1 MCKKLNLKQRS
12 AIVFLILFGVTTVVF
27 IAFRSS
33 TSKSTYFSAGA
44 WVQSFFKITDQKY
57 FDLLEDYGSYDEL
70 AEVVDSDH
78 PDELWEA
85 LEMDDVVK
93 DNHIH
98 AIALLSSNEDIIA
111 YAGNL
116 NTYMLKSDKGTISS
130 KIEYYNHFQ
139 YFKYFNDSLYVI
151 YGVPVKNAEKK
162 RLDSGGYLLAI
173 GSIQEMVEQTL
184 PPDLWSVEYVKNKEN
199 LKQTLNPVII
209 NKFLT
214 DINNLDYGV
223 LQFSFCGSDVAI
235 GRRFWIWYS
244 CIGGVLLL
252 GFLFVTCAGNEKEL
266 QKKAEKMK
274 KLQAFLDAMPA
285 KVYVKNSSLKFEFV
299 NDMFASAFGRKPED
313 FIGKNESEL
322 GLPTDLNYI
331 FDEDRTVLAADKK
344 RILKMHYL
352 SCLDKEQRCYS
363 ISKIPLEYNGER
375 VVYCAMM
382 DITKAR
388 EKEQNIIEQN
398 RLMQSTIDNLTDL
411 YLRTDLEG
419 TIIQASRSCCETFGY
434 ENLSDIIGHNITE
447 IASTAV
453 DWEAIARTGQ
463 VKELSFKMKNHKGKT
478 IHCEANIN
486 TFYSSDGNAAGF
498 EGIVRNVTESKQ
510 YEQQLKTLT
519 ENLMASLEQT
529 EEKKNQLENVHRRME
544 ESLTYAKRIQDA
556 LFYPSSEKTA
566 KVFPDSFVMYMP
578 SEIVGGDFYFVTLL
592 GTTKV
597 CVVADCTGHGVPG
610 ALMSVLSASI
620 LQDILNTHSDEE
632 GFSPAFVLEL
642 LREKIIAA
650 LQNSVILRDGLDI
663 AVVFVN
669 EKSIIYA
676 GANIPLVAV
685 HDNELKI
692 YGPTKCPI
700 GIYPM
705 QLDFKNET
713 IDVVPG
719 DMIFIAT
726 DGYAD
731 QFGISENRKY
741 SRRDFN
747 KMLSQI
753 AHLPCPQQKQRL
765 EEELIIWRGIRKQT
779 DDITVFGFRLNA

>member
-12 AIVFLILFGVTTVVF
+12 AIVFLTLFIVATVVF

-33 TSKSTYFSAGA
+33 TAKSTYFSAGA

-70 AEVVDSDH
+70 AEVVDSDN
-78 PDELWEA
+78 PDELWEN
-85 LEMDDVVK
+85 LEMNDVVL

-98 AIALLSSNEDIIA
+98 AIALLSSKEDIIA
-111 YAGNL
+111 SAGHL
-116 NTYMLKSDKGTISS
+116 NPYMLKSDKGTISS

-139 YFKYFNDSLYVI
+139 YYKYFNDSLFVI
-151 YGVPVKNAEKK
+151 YGVPVKTADKK

-173 GSIQEMVEQTL
+173 GSIYEMVEQTL
-184 PPDLWSVEYVKNKEN
+184 PPDLWSVEYVRNKEN

-223 LQFSFCGSDVAI
+223 LQFSFSGSDEAI
-235 GRRFWIWYS
+235 GSRFWIWYS
-244 CIGGVLLL
+244 CLGALLLL
-252 GFLFVTCAGNEKEL
+252 GFLFVTCAGSEKASHKEV
-266 QKKAEKMK
+266 EMVK
-274 KLQAFLDAMPA
+274 KLQAFVDSMPA
-285 KVYVKNSSLKFEFV
+285 KVYVKNNLLKFEFV
-299 NDMFASAFGRKPED
+299 NNQFASAFGRKPDD
-313 FIGKNESEL
+313 FVGKTEKEL
-322 GLPTDLNYI
+322 GLPIDLNNI
-331 FDEDRTVLAADKK
+331 FEEDRAVLSTNKK
-344 RILKMHYL
+344 RIFKMHYL
-352 SCLDKEQRCYS
+352 KDLDNTQKCYS
-363 ISKIPLEYNGER
+363 ISKIPLDFNGER
-375 VVYCAMM
+375 WVYCVMM
-382 DITKAR
+382 DISKAR

-434 ENLSDIIGHNITE
+434 NNLNEIIGHNITE
-447 IASTAV
+447 VVSTAV
-453 DWEAIARTGQ
+453 DWEAIARTGHA
-463 VKELSFKMKNHKGKT
+463 KELSFKIKNHIGKT
-478 IHCEANIN
+478 IYCEANIN
-486 TFYSSDGNAAGF
+486 TYFSSDGDPAGF

-566 KVFPDSFVMYMP
+566 KVFPDSFVMYQP
-578 SEIVGGDFYFVTLL
+578 CDIVGGDFYFVTTI
-592 GTTKV
+592 GETKI

-620 LQDILNTHSDEE
+620 LQDILNTHFGED
-632 GFSPAFVLEL
+632 GFSPATVLEL
-642 LREKIIAA
+642 LRKKIIAA

-663 AVVFVN
+663 AVTFLN
-669 EKSIIYA
+669 GKTIQYA
-676 GANIPLVAV
+676 GANIPLVTV
-685 HDNELKI
+685 RDNQLQI
-692 YGPTKCPI
+692 HVPTKCPI

-705 QLDFKNET
+705 QLDFQNEIIEVAT
-713 IDVVPG
+713 G
-719 DMIFIAT
+719 DMIYIAS
-726 DGYAD
+726 DGYSD

-747 KMLSQI
+747 KLLSQI

-779 DDITVFGFRLNA
+779 DDITVFGFRI

>member
-12 AIVFLILFGVTTVVF
+12 AIVFIILFGVVTAVF

-33 TSKSTYFSAGA
+33 TAKSTYFSAGA

-70 AEVVDSDH
+70 AEVVYSNN
-78 PDELWEA
+78 PDELWDE
-85 LEMDDVVK
+85 LEMDDVVH

-111 YAGNL
+111 YAGDFNPYL
-116 NTYMLKSDKGTISS
+116 LKSDKGIISS

-139 YFKYFNDSLYVI
+139 YYKYFNDSLYVI
-151 YGVPVKNAEKK
+151 YGVPVKTADKK

-173 GSIQEMVEQTL
+173 GTINEMVAQTL
-184 PPDLWSVEYVKNKEN
+184 PPDLWEVEYVRDKEN

-214 DINNLDYGV
+214 DINNLDYGM
-223 LQFSFCGSDVAI
+223 LQFSFSGIDVAI
-235 GRRFWIWYS
+235 GRRFWVWYS
-244 CIGGVLLL
+244 IIGGLLL
-252 GFLFVTCAGNEKEL
+252 VGFIFVTCSGDEKEL
-266 QKKAEKMK
+266 KEKTAK
-274 KLQAFLDAMPA
+274 VNTLQALLEAMPA
-285 KVYVKNSSLKFEFV
+285 KIYVKNSMLKFEFV
-299 NDMFASAFGRKPED
+299 NNLFASAFGRKPED
-313 FIGKNESEL
+313 FIDKTESEL
-322 GLPTDLNYI
+322 DLPKDMNSI
-331 FDEDRTVLAADKK
+331 FEEDRAVLATNKK
-344 RILKMHYL
+344 RMLKMHYL
-352 SCLDKEQRCYS
+352 SCLDNTLRCYS

-375 VVYCAMM
+375 GVYCAMM
-382 DITKAR
+382 DISQAR

-419 TIIQASRSCCETFGY
+419 TIIQASRSCCEAFGY
-434 ENLSDIIGHNITE
+434 SHLNEIIGHNITE
-447 IASTAV
+447 VVTTAV
-453 DWEAIARTGQ
+453 DWEAIARTGH
-463 VKELSFKMKNHKGKT
+463 VKELSFKIKNHLGKT

-486 TFYSSDGNAAGF
+486 TFYTSEGEPAGY
-498 EGIVRNVTESKQ
+498 EGIIRNVTESKQ

-519 ENLMASLEQT
+519 ENLMTSLEQT

-556 LFYPSSEKTA
+556 LFYPSSEKTS
-566 KVFPDSFVMYMP
+566 KVFPDSFVMYQP
-578 SEIVGGDFYFVTLL
+578 CEIVGGDFYFVTNINE
-592 GTTKV
+592 TKV

-620 LQDILNTHSDEE
+620 LQNILNTHFGEE
-632 GFSPAFVLEL
+632 GFSPATVLEL
-642 LREKIIAA
+642 LRKKIIAA

-663 AVVFVN
+663 AVAFLN
-669 EKSIIYA
+669 GKTIQYA
-676 GANIPLVAV
+676 GANIPLVTV
-685 HDNELKI
+685 HNNQLQL
-692 YGPTKCPI
+692 YVPTKCPI

-705 QLDFKNET
+705 QLDFQNE
-713 IDVVPG
+713 IIEVAAG
-719 DMIFIAT
+719 DMVYIAS
-726 DGYAD
+726 DGYSD

-747 KMLSQI
+747 KLLSQI
-753 AHLPCPQQKQRL
+753 APLPCPQQKQRL

-779 DDITVFGFRLNA
+779 DDITVFGFRI